1 MGEFKVMTTVTISE
15 QRVSD
20 LLCCGMES
28 GGYSDFVIEGYEC
41 EEIAKSCTYPHIE
54 VPFKD
59 SAILMRDKYGDSK
72 EVYMLDRAAIQRG
85 LELMA
90 KDNPYQFN
98 EFINE
103 NEDAIT
109 GTLLLQYALL
119 GEQVYG

>member
-1 MGEFKVMTTVTISE
+1 
-15 QRVSD
+15 
-20 LLCCGMES
+20 
-28 GGYSDFVIEGYEC
+28 
-41 EEIAKSCTYPHIE
+41 
-54 VPFKD
+54 
-59 SAILMRDKYGDSK
+59 MRDKYGDSK